1 MQRILLA
8 RHGESA
14 ASVRGVVNGDP
25 AVEFG
30 LTSIGERQ
38 SLALGRAIADEPID
52 LCITSQFERC
62 EATARIALEGRRVRY
77 LASPLLGDMRVGR
90 YEGGPL
96 DDYLRWAHATAAIE
110 PAPGGG
116 ESRADVARRFANGI
130 DVVLAQP
137 ETTALVVCHQLTI
150 AYVGA
155 GVSRVAP
162 PKRINPVPYAEPVAF
177 TTSELEHAAAFLR
190 NWADSPDW

>member
-25 AVEFG
+25 AVEYG
-30 LTSIGERQ
+30 LTAIGERQ
-38 SLALGRAIADEPID
+38 SRALGRAIADEPID
-52 LCITSQFERC
+52 LCVTSPFERC
-62 EATARIALEGRRVRY
+62 TATARIALEGRRMRY

-96 DDYLRWAHATAAIE
+96 DDYLRWAHAMAAIE
-110 PAPGGG
+110 RAPDGG
-116 ESRADVARRFANGI
+116 ESRVDLAQRFADGI

-137 ETTALVVCHQLTI
+137 ETTALVVCHQVTI

-155 GVSRVAP
+155 GAGRVGP
-162 PKRINPVPYAEPVAF
+162 PKRIDPVPYAEPIAF
-177 TTSELEHAAAFLR
+177 TKSELQQAAAFLR

>member
-25 AVEFG
+25 AVEYG
-30 LTSIGERQ
+30 LTAIGERQ
-38 SLALGRAIADEPID
+38 SRALGRAIADEPID

-62 EATARIALEGRRVRY
+62 AATARIALEGRRMRY

-96 DDYLRWAHATAAIE
+96 DDYLRWAHATAAIDR
-110 PAPGGG
+110 APDGG
-116 ESRADVARRFANGI
+116 ESRVDLAQRFANGI

-137 ETTALVVCHQLTI
+137 ETTALVVCHQVTI

-155 GVSRVAP
+155 GAGRVGP
-162 PKRINPVPYAEPVAF
+162 PKRIDPVPYAEPIAL
-177 TTSELEHAAAFLR
+177 TKSELQQAAAFLR